1 MGNMHFPDGLDDD
14 FRMQN
19 GYPRDRNREHRLGA
33 HAEHKFLPRWSSLGK
48 ASKQIVLVGERHESV
63 LPLARMNRD
72 EGSCRPALVQVP
84 KTRPETLAL
93 PFRWEHAE
101 NHFHERQQR

>member
-1 MGNMHFPDGLDDD
+1 M
-14 FRMQN
+14 
-19 GYPRDRNREHRLGA
+19 A
-33 HAEHKFLPRWSSLGK
+33 IHATATVSTAWVPMLNTNSFHGGRRWGRPANS
-48 ASKQIVLVGERHESV
+48 IVLVGERHESV

-84 KTRPETLAL
+84 KNRPETLAL

-101 NHFHERQQR
+101 NHFHEKQQR